1 MPTSSIEPVDDVKK
15 PRYSP
20 EIDLTRFAWLSIA
33 AAIVTISVKSVAA
46 WITGSVGL
54 LSDAAESVVN
64 LVAAIVALFAL
75 RVAFQPPDDSHPY
88 GHSKAE
94 YFSAAVEGMM
104 IFVAAGVIIY
114 TAIERLINPQPLEK
128 IGIGL
133 LMSVAGSLVNG
144 GVAWVLIRQGRK
156 HSSVTLVADG
166 KHLFA
171 DVITSAAVLIGV
183 GLVTVTHI
191 QQLDPVVALLA
202 GGNILWTGF
211 KLVRD
216 SVNGLMDVALPAAS
230 VTELKNVLA
239 QHCDDE
245 VSYHALRTRMAGTR
259 QFASFHVLVPGDWT
273 VKRGHDLTED
283 IIDDVVNHMP
293 ALRVDAH
300 LEPREDPRSYED
312 VDI

>member
-1 MPTSSIEPVDDVKK
+1 MPSSTTPAISEAKQ
-15 PRYSP
+15 PRYAPS
-20 EIDLTRFAWLSIA
+20 IDLTRFAWLSIA
-33 AAIVTISVKSVAA
+33 AAIITITVKSFAA

-104 IFVAAGVIIY
+104 IFVAAIVIVY

-144 GVAWVLIRQGRK
+144 AVATVLIRQGHK
-156 HSSVTLVADG
+156 HDSITLVADG

-171 DVITSAAVLIGV
+171 DVVTSAAVLIGV

-191 QQLDPVVALLA
+191 EQLDPVVALLA
-202 GGNILWTGF
+202 GANILWTGF

-216 SVNGLMDVALPAAS
+216 SVNGLMDVALPEEE
-230 VTELKNVLA
+230 VDKLKDILA
-239 QHCDDE
+239 QHSEGD
-245 VSYHALRTRMAGTR
+245 VSFHALRTRMAGTR

-273 VKRGHDLTED
+273 VKHGHDVTED
-283 IIDDVVNHMP
+283 IIDDLVGHLP